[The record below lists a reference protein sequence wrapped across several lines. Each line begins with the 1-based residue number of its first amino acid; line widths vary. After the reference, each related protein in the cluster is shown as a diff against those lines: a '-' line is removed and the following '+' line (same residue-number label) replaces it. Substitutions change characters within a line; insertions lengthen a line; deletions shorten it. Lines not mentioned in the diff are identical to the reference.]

1 MWLWKKYDTVF
12 GNEKVTIN
20 ILLFNS
26 KRSYFRYDMSLKD
39 YLIQNQP
46 KASTSISMLTQLLE
60 AVDFLV
66 KSNIAH
72 RDLKCDNILV
82 SLEYGKKNNKIFYN
96 SITIFYN

>member
-1 MWLWKKYDTVF
+1 MWLWKKYDSVF
-12 GNEKVTIN
+12 GNEKVKFN

-26 KRSYFRYDMSLKD
+26 KKQSYFRYDMSLKD
-39 YLIQNQP
+39 YLIENQP

-96 SITIFYN
+96 

>member
-1 MWLWKKYDTVF
+1 MWLWKKYDSVF
-12 GNEKVTIN
+12 GNEEVKFN

-26 KRSYFRYDMSLKD
+26 KKQSYFRYDMSLKD
-39 YLIQNQP
+39 YLIENQP

-96 SITIFYN
+96 